1 MPKTEKEVARFDLD
15 PRLMKSILGIMKD
28 VTDEF
33 LMKMDSDGIHIA
45 AVDPFNIYM
54 AFVDVVFH
62 CDDDVKETY
71 LPKIPISIGV
81 DYSDWMR
88 AIKLSSGTDIQVKIL
103 SRPGVADGSETVTA
117 KLSYASSQIQID
129 SSITLLDPAVLRKPP
144 KIPAIGFRN
153 RLIVDSQELK
163 AVIKAWHDECSEILL
178 TLGTGI
184 LQLSFKDF
192 ATAKLKATV
201 TGELSSAKSLFDSEI
216 LGYMVKQLG
225 VGEVELFLGDDY
237 PLTMNIIKGMG
248 DWTMRISYLL
258 APRIHSE

>member
-1 MPKTEKEVARFDLD
+1 MLVTEKEVARFDLD

-28 VTDEF
+28 VSDEF

-45 AVDPFNIYM
+45 AVDPFNVYM
-54 AFVDVVFH
+54 VFVDVGFH

-81 DYSDWMR
+81 DYSDWIR
-88 AIKLSSGTDIQVKIL
+88 AIKLSSGTDIHVKIL
-103 SRPGVADGSETVTA
+103 SKPGVADGSEMVTA

-144 KIPAIGFRN
+144 TIPAIGDRN

-163 AVIKAWHDECSEILL
+163 AVIKAWRKECSEIRL
-178 TLGTGI
+178 TLDTGI
-184 LQLSFKDF
+184 LQISFKDF

-201 TGELSSAKSLFDSEI
+201 TGELSAAKSLFNSEI
-216 LGYMVKQLG
+216 LGYMAKQLG
-225 VGEVELFLGDDY
+225 GGEVELFLGDDY
-237 PLTMNIIKGMG
+237 PLTMNTIKGTG